1 MVHKDIYIYVCIYN
15 YIYIHNTVY
24 KIHIYIVIII
34 RFKKQHITVAYCGTT
49 WLGSPSWLK
58 KPSPFKFYKLSM
70 ERSQGLLRFSH
81 NILMT
86 CWAACG
92 DSSWPSSGN
101 SGNSISMSSHQGD
114 EMSTELLKVIIN
126 NEARANPWIMRNCV
140 DFRCKSHSHSR
151 NMICL
156 SYTL

>member
-1 MVHKDIYIYVCIYN
+1 M
-15 YIYIHNTVY
+15 
-24 KIHIYIVIII
+24 
-34 RFKKQHITVAYCGTT
+34 AYCGTT

-126 NEARANPWIMRNCV
+126 FMKPGLIHESCGIAWIFGVIHTLQKHDLSKLYPIAIKYSRKRLWNPTNCV
-140 DFRCKSHSHSR
+140 TILGSWGLLSDNVGKTPKSCR
-151 NMICL
+151 WE
-156 SYTL
+156 